1 MPLHR
6 YIAAGALLALVTAC
20 QTDRPTAPETDQPA
34 LKLARTGKK
43 VPRSGGVEVQFRKAA
58 ARRNGQGIPKVGQGK
73 GAWTHAGP
81 NVVTN
86 QDHTFLPQNEPAIAV
101 DPDNPDRLVASSND
115 YRFALESD
123 SKCGAYASTDGGRS
137 WHDVGNGTMPLP
149 LTAGSDPSVA
159 FAPNGTAYWSC
170 VSFDRATSATA
181 LVVARSSNL
190 STITTLSPITQTTNG
205 DTVFN
210 DKPYMTIDNGAR
222 SPFRGRV
229 YVTWTHFDLT
239 GSPIFISSSSNG
251 GTTWTP
257 PHPVTPPDLPSNQ
270 GSFPGV
276 GPDGEL
282 YVAYEN
288 FDTPTIG
295 VNQIMVSKST
305 DGGATFSRPVKVDA
319 VFDICPQIVFGACS
333 LLNTSF
339 RVNSFPALA
348 VDQHSG
354 RVYVT
359 WGDYR
364 TGDAD
369 VLAASSRDGT
379 RWRGPVQVNS
389 DRTDN
394 DQFFPAV
401 AVTPSGAVSI
411 AYYDRRNDPNN
422 FLIDTYV
429 STASGNS
436 LNFRKDARATTES
449 FDPDADPSFGGAFL
463 GDYIGNA
470 ASRHAAHPI
479 WTDTRPL
486 GFPIPNQDAVTAI
499 VGLNQQAVAT
509 R

>member
-1 MPLHR
+1 
-6 YIAAGALLALVTAC
+6 
-20 QTDRPTAPETDQPA
+20 
-34 LKLARTGKK
+34 
-43 VPRSGGVEVQFRKAA
+43 
-58 ARRNGQGIPKVGQGK
+58 
-73 GAWTHAGP
+73 
-81 NVVTN
+81 
-86 QDHTFLPQNEPAIAV
+86 
-101 DPDNPDRLVASSND
+101 
-115 YRFALESD
+115 
-123 SKCGAYASTDGGRS
+123 
-137 WHDVGNGTMPLP
+137 
-149 LTAGSDPSVA
+149 
-159 FAPNGTAYWSC
+159 
-170 VSFDRATSATA
+170 
-181 LVVARSSNL
+181 
-190 STITTLSPITQTTNG
+190 
-205 DTVFN
+205 
-210 DKPYMTIDNGAR
+210 
-222 SPFRGRV
+222 
-229 YVTWTHFDLT
+229 
-239 GSPIFISSSSNG
+239 
-251 GTTWTP
+251 
-257 PHPVTPPDLPSNQ
+257 
-270 GSFPGV
+270 
-276 GPDGEL
+276 
-282 YVAYEN
+282 
-288 FDTPTIG
+288 
-295 VNQIMVSKST
+295 MVSKST